1 MKFFFM
7 KYVLIR
13 HCIEERILNKII
25 ELRLVVQL
33 GIFGNCER
41 RFPVPDLFVRLS
53 AVVPYQAVGY
63 EKLTCNSFAFVGK

>member
-1 MKFFFM
+1 MKFFLM

-33 GIFGNCER
+33 SLFGNSER
-41 RFPVPDLFVRLS
+41 RFPVPDLFVRLP

-63 EKLTCNSFAFVGK
+63 EKLTCNSFSFVGK